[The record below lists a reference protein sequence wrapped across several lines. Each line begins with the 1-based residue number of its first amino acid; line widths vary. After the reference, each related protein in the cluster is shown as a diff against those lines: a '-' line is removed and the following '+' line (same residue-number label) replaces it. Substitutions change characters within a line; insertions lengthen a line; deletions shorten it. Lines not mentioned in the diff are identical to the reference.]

1 MYSFKSETPGFDE
14 LTFRKG
20 DLLAILDSQKDGWC
34 QAVII
39 KEGGSAEEKNRVG
52 NFGLAP
58 GNYLRTIPPQERDL
72 LAHCQQLM
80 VECEAVYGRKWLY

>member
-20 DLLAILDSQKDGWC
+20 DLLAVLDSQKDGWC

-39 KEGGSAEEKNRVG
+39 KEGGASDKMVG
-52 NFGLAP
+52 SFGLAP
-58 GNYLRTIPPQERDL
+58 GNYLRAVPKQERDL
-72 LAHCQQLM
+72 LVHCQQLM
-80 VECEAVYGRKWLY
+80 LECEAVHGRKWLY